1 MYSSSRSQDD
11 LTPPAPP
18 PSPCHE
24 NFRRQPRNDYFA
36 GIAIQLVF
44 NGKRAKKFTVDPP
57 EGGQELSDSDG
68 SSIGASSIFSDHS
81 SNDDNSSIGTEACKE
96 DSADIK
102 RINFRGVIPGGEVP
116 SGDEHSWQPPPMI
129 QRVAEELVD
138 ASYILVRLSIDL
150 DDAILRTILQVPSI
164 TPLNDGSREILVQ
177 NAYLPTLQTRLHEM
191 HIQFTLDL
199 EYNPLTPL
207 QEDVEYWGLE
217 NARELYALW
226 LWKGPLGLSGK
237 PGLLQKCTTVNS

>member
-129 QRVAEELVD
+129 QYAYSSTLE
-138 ASYILVRLSIDL
+138 YH
-150 DDAILRTILQVPSI
+150 
-164 TPLNDGSREILVQ
+164 LNDAGEWLRSL
-177 NAYLPTLQTRLHEM
+177 LTLHTSLYDSQL
-191 HIQFTLDL
+191 TLMM
-199 EYNPLTPL
+199 
-207 QEDVEYWGLE
+207 
-217 NARELYALW
+217 R
-226 LWKGPLGLSGK
+226 S
-237 PGLLQKCTTVNS
+237 